1 MVSQTMGAVVPER
14 DGAEGAAPGPAPSAP
29 EVVDV
34 LLECLLTVV
43 RCHGGALTREAALA
57 GLPIDGDALSPS
69 LLVRAARRAGFSSR
83 VLRQPL
89 GRLND
94 ALLPAIVLLDDDRA
108 CVVVGHG
115 EDGYSVVFP
124 ELGEASVELSRR
136 ELAARYAGTTIYLRP
151 EFRFD
156 ARAPQLGQI
165 RGRHWFWGALA
176 ENAPLYRDVLLAALM
191 INVFAVALP
200 LFTMNVYDRVV
211 PNNATDTLWMLAV
224 GVLIVVAADAL
235 LRTMRGY
242 FVDLAGSRVDV
253 RLSAYIMERVLGLR
267 LEHRPLS
274 AGSFAANLRSFEV
287 VRDFITSA
295 TIIAFVDLPFALI
308 FLLVIGWIAWPMT
321 LPVVVGALLV
331 GAYALLVRG
340 RMHALAETTYRA
352 SALRNATLVESL
364 VGLEAVK
371 ALGVEGV
378 MQKRWEHSAAYLARI
393 GAQLRLLSA
402 TTSNGAM
409 WAQQSV
415 NVALIVTGVYL
426 IGDNQLTLGGLIAC
440 SMLGSRAL
448 QPVGQVTALLTQYHN
463 ASTALHSLDEILHQ
477 PVERPPDTNFV
488 TRRQFD
494 GDIEFRDLS
503 FSYPGQET
511 QALRNVS
518 LRIRAGEHV
527 AILGRVG
534 SGKTTLQKLVLG
546 LYRPTEGALL
556 IDGIDLRQLDPAE
569 LRRHVGYV
577 SQDASMFYG
586 SLRDNLTIA
595 ARHASDEDVVE
606 AARIGG
612 ILDFVNAHPQG
623 FDMMVGERGESLSG
637 GQRQGAAIGRAV
649 IGRPSILLL
658 DEPTGAMD
666 HSTEE
671 EVKHRLAEFA
681 KGRTLIVVT
690 HRTSLL
696 ALADRVIVVDAG
708 RVVADGAKE
717 RVIEALRQGRIGRA
731 S

>member
-1 MVSQTMGAVVPER
+1 MEALAPER
-14 DGAEGAAPGPAPSAP
+14 DGAERAEPGPPTAASGPAGI
-29 EVVDV
+29 DV
-34 LLECLLTVV
+34 LLECLLAVV
-43 RCHGGALTREAALA
+43 RSHGGALTREAAVA
-57 GLPIDGDALSPS
+57 GLPMDGEALSPS

-83 VLRQPL
+83 VQRQPL
-89 GRLND
+89 GRLNE
-94 ALLPAIVLLDDDRA
+94 ALLPAIVLLDDDHA
-108 CVVVGHG
+108 CVVVARGT
-115 EDGYSVVFP
+115 ETYTVIFP
-124 ELGEASVELSRR
+124 ELGEAVVEVTRR
-136 ELAARYAGTTIYLRP
+136 DLAARYAGTTIYVRP

-156 ARAPQLGQI
+156 ARAPQVGKI

-191 INVFAVALP
+191 INLFAVALP

-211 PNNATDTLWMLAV
+211 PNNATDTLWMLAA
-224 GVLIVVAADAL
+224 GVLLVVAADAS

-253 RLSAYIMERVLGLR
+253 RLSAFIMERVLGLR

-295 TIIAFVDLPFALI
+295 TITAFVDLPFALI

-321 LPVVVGALLV
+321 LPVIVGAAIV
-331 GAYALLVRG
+331 GCYALVVRG
-340 RMHALAETTYRA
+340 RMHALTETTYRA

-371 ALGVEGV
+371 ALGAEGV
-378 MQKRWEHSAAYLARI
+378 MQKRWEHSAAYLARV

-426 IGDNQLTLGGLIAC
+426 IGENQLTLGGLIAC

-448 QPVGQVTALLTQYHN
+448 QPIGQVTALLTQYHN
-463 ASTALHSLDEILHQ
+463 ASTALKSLDEILRQ
-477 PVERPPDTNFV
+477 PVERPQGSNFV

-503 FSYPGQET
+503 FAYPGQEMP
-511 QALRNVS
+511 ALRNVS
-518 LRIRAGEHV
+518 LRIKAGEHV

-534 SGKTTLQKLVLG
+534 SGKTTLQKLILG
-546 LYRPTEGALL
+546 LYQPTDGALL

-586 SLRDNLTIA
+586 SLRENLTIVT
-595 ARHASDEDVVE
+595 RQASDEQVVE

-612 ILDFVNAHPQG
+612 ILDFVNGHPQG

-637 GQRQGAAIGRAV
+637 GQRQGVALARAV

-671 EVKHRLAEFA
+671 EVKRQLAEFA
-681 KGRTLIVVT
+681 QGRTLIIVT

-696 ALADRVIVVDAG
+696 ALATRVVVVDGG
-708 RVVADGAKE
+708 RIVADGPKD